1 MKKYLKQLKGKIQKV
16 WSVEYSFNITFPLYW
31 WSVIIGIGL
40 TSDDMTQRNS
50 QIIFY
55 ILYIFIQI
63 FSMLKLFVTLKLISQ
78 YSH

>member
-1 MKKYLKQLKGKIQKV
+1 MIKYLKQLKGKIQKV
-16 WSVEYSFNITFPLYW
+16 WSAEYSFNITFPLYW
-31 WSVIIGIGL
+31 WSVIIGQ
-40 TSDDMTQRNS
+40 TSDMTERNS

-63 FSMLKLFVTLKLISQ
+63 FSIHKLFVTLKLIPQ